1 MTIVHPQPI
10 DAVAIIRDDAEALDV
25 ARRIAALFKPGA
37 VERDRER
44 RLPLD
49 ELELFSRSGLWGIGV
64 PREFGGAGVSRVTL
78 ARVIAII
85 SAADASLGQIPQNHF
100 YALEVL
106 RVNGTPEQQR
116 RLFAAALAGQRFGNA
131 LAEIGTRTANDRTTR
146 LVKDGA
152 GYRIQGRK
160 FYCTGALYA
169 HRVPTLVVA
178 EDGHQYLAFAER
190 NAPGL
195 TVIDD
200 WSGFGQRTTGSGSV
214 VFDDVPVAAEDLVS
228 FQAAFERPTTV
239 GPFAQ
244 ILHAAID
251 AGIARAAYEDALEF
265 VRSRSRPWIDSGVD
279 KASDDPLTIQEFGRL
294 AIRLHAAE
302 AILDRAGRLLDAA
315 TAEPKAETVAAASLG
330 VAEARALT
338 TEVSL
343 AAGSKLF
350 ELAGTRA
357 SLAEHNLDRHW
368 RNARVHTL
376 HDPVR
381 WKYHA
386 VGNYYLNGQLPPR
399 RGTI

>member
-1 MTIVHPQPI
+1 
-10 DAVAIIRDDAEALDV
+10 
-25 ARRIAALFKPGA
+25 
-37 VERDRER
+37 
-44 RLPLD
+44 
-49 ELELFSRSGLWGIGV
+49 
-64 PREFGGAGVSRVTL
+64 
-78 ARVIAII
+78 
-85 SAADASLGQIPQNHF
+85 
-100 YALEVL
+100 
-106 RVNGTPEQQR
+106 
-116 RLFAAALAGQRFGNA
+116 
-131 LAEIGTRTANDRTTR
+131 
-146 LVKDGA
+146 
-152 GYRIQGRK
+152 
-160 FYCTGALYA
+160 
-169 HRVPTLVVA
+169 VPTLVVA
-178 EDGHQYLAFAER
+178 EDGHQYLAFVSR

-195 TVIDD
+195 SVIDD

-214 VFDDVPVAAEDLVS
+214 VFDNVPVRTEDLVS

-244 ILHAAID
+244 VLHAAID
-251 AGIARAAYEDALEF
+251 AGIARAAYQDALEF
-265 VRSRSRPWIDSGVD
+265 VRTRSRPWIDSGVE
-279 KASDDPLTIQEFGRL
+279 KASSDPLTIQEFGRL

-315 TAEPKAETVAAASLG
+315 TAQPNAETVAAASIG

-338 TEVSL
+338 TDVSL

-350 ELAGTRA
+350 ELSGSRA

-386 VGNYYLNGQLPPR
+386 VGNYYLNDQLPPR

>member
-1 MTIVHPQPI
+1 MTLPQP
-10 DAVAIIRDDAEALDV
+10 APAFSVAIIRDDAEAIDV
-25 ARRIAALFKPGA
+25 ARRIAAEFKPGA
-37 VERDRER
+37 AERDRDR
-44 RLPLD
+44 RLPHEELD
-49 ELELFSRSGLWGIGV
+49 AFSRSGLWGISV

-106 RVNGTPEQQR
+106 RVNGSKAQQR

-131 LAEIGTRTANDRTTR
+131 LAEIGTRTANDRNTR
-146 LVKDGA
+146 LIREGA
-152 GYRIQGRK
+152 GYRINGRK

-169 HRVPTLVVA
+169 DRVPTLVVA
-178 EDGHQYLAFAER
+178 EDGHQYLAFVPR

-214 VFDDVPVAAEDLVS
+214 VFENVPVRTEDLVS
-228 FQAAFERPTTV
+228 FQDAFERPTTV

-265 VRSRSRPWIDSGVD
+265 VRTRSRPWIDSGVD

-315 TAEPKAETVAAASLG
+315 TTHPDADSVAAASIG

-350 ELAGTRA
+350 ELSGTRA

-386 VGNYYLNGQLPPR
+386 VGNFYLNEKLPPR